1 MDYFNFNIEFE
12 GISEYTKNNTLII
25 SDFASLIQIY
35 HKYQDLLVTN
45 CQRSVAHIFSTS
57 EFDKTSLSLR
67 LLEFYNSFNHHI
79 INLQQ
84 INSKIESEILRP
96 LNEFISHLKSQNSL
110 VFSEFSDLI
119 KEIYNQKNKYE
130 NIRTNYFNSAKE
142 AIEQENEVV
151 KIMNN
156 KNSTENEIKSS
167 NDKLVKLRAISE
179 EKCEVFK
186 IEVKNTND
194 LYEKSNKKYF
204 PVFNKIKDIEESKSN
219 FLKFYFEKLNFFL
232 QQKKLSFD
240 NFINSQIQSNEI
252 VPSNDT
258 KIFED
263 KFNFIINKNERIP
276 KEEFLNYDLYRR
288 NIESLIKQ
296 NEKLL
301 KNDYKNNLYP
311 SNENFISTFKKSTFV
326 FNNDENQIIDGIF
339 LKKNIDKFKFENLNK
354 KMVFPQYCKDFV
366 DKILEIY
373 KKTIKVPLKN
383 EDNFYKLGTLLSNV
397 INNIQIQK
405 DLFEINFAI
414 AYVSEKTF
422 FQSEENPFYKIY
434 LCKVLSEKNKNLK
447 TKKFWHKLI
456 QLKIETAI
464 QIKIQN
470 YIEKENKKLE
480 EKLKRKEKTNAT
492 SNKINFANMFKNMI
506 GNNNSN
512 QNIINIINS
521 PENIKNNQKKSE
533 KFYKNNK
540 KSIAI
545 NVLKDFIIHF
555 SCFNLDSSDVF
566 DIISEISNEYE
577 FSDEQTMIKLIISMI
592 NSNMYSIKN
601 TKFNFQKND
610 FNLLK
615 KGKKLDNYFIS
626 KNYIKNTKDNKIQF
640 ILNSLKYLNC
650 KDFINLMC
658 LNKNFNN
665 IISKILFKF
674 ILFTNDENLLKKYLI
689 SPINLQKH
697 LLIWKKILHSNIKIK
712 NPEKF
717 PNFSFEDLKKKFPE
731 ENKNNRFELIRL
743 DVMRMSFA
751 TNQKEKR
758 EQIENILR
766 CLSIQHPETDYC
778 QGMNYI
784 ASFLLHFTNDEKES
798 FEIFNKILIYTDYAD
813 LYTNELHRL
822 NKYFYVFDRII
833 YLFLP
838 EVYIH
843 LKNKAISVRYYI
855 SPWFITLFTSSF
867 QHITERE
874 NPLILVFIFDV
885 FILEGW
891 KGVIKVGLCLMKHFE
906 SKIMNLGLESLLHF
920 LINDILKF
928 DFFQNQ
934 NFEKLKNMYD
944 SIKIDSALIENLDYE
959 FEINEKLNKE
969 KEEKEKKKEIK
980 NEIKNEE
987 KNEEKKDEIK
997 KDEKNEEKK

>member
-45 CQRSVAHIFSTS
+45 CQRTVAHIFSTS

-252 VPSNDT
+252 VPSNDV

-626 KNYIKNTKDNKIQF
+626 KNYIKNNKDNKIQF

-689 SPINLQKH
+689 SPINLKKH

-969 KEEKEKKKEIK
+969 KEEKEKKRKLK
-980 NEIKNEE
+980 MKL
-987 KNEEKKDEIK
+987 KTKKKMK
-997 KDEKNEEKK
+997 KKKMK